1 MFYIQKPNTARS
13 LVACAIASISFVA
26 IAQDAKPETPEDIAG
41 PADPIVVTATR
52 IPTRY
57 NQLISDVSV
66 VDQEEIRD
74 YGSQAPISDILAN
87 EAGIT
92 VRTSGGLGTTTSVQ
106 MRGANTNQTILLV
119 DGLRLNSAANG
130 AAPWSFLPMPQFN
143 RMEVVRGPTSSSYG
157 SDAIGGVIQLF
168 TRRGEGDAKFYA
180 DAEYGTYATSSET
193 LGVEGSLGGLSYS
206 VYGANTHSVSIPTY
220 TKSLPNATPGSYT
233 NTSASANLIY
243 TLAAGQEIG
252 IKGLY
257 GAGKNGQWNNG
268 SYYDSSWN
276 LVEDYGMATQN
287 ESMNLMSIH
296 SKNRIGDNW
305 TSLVRVGSTQDNSS
319 TIYSGPQGWMNGRGQ
334 SFFNT
339 TQKQAQ
345 WQNDFNLPIGKGML
359 AYEYLNQFALT
370 SENSAG
376 YSRNTSTFQGGWNA
390 DVGNHLMQA
399 NVRNDANSQYGNA
412 TTGSVGYGYFIL
424 PSTRITGT
432 WGTGYQAPTFN
443 DLYYPTQG
451 DGYSWSV
458 NGNPNLQPT
467 RSQNTEGGI
476 RFDNGQHRL
485 GVIYYYNNVTN
496 LVQWRNSMNGDISVY
511 APENYGRSV
520 LQGVTTTY
528 GTKVIGLNVFG
539 SVDYQDSQDMQTG
552 LVLPYHPF
560 AFGSAT
566 IEKDASKWK
575 LGVQTQFQGNQ
586 QSNPGSTNN
595 QNLGGYTLF
604 NMYGN
609 VAIKRDVSA
618 YFRLNNLTNK
628 QYATNYDSVNQ
639 SFYRTPGSQIYVGL
653 RFDTR

>member
-1 MFYIQKPNTARS
+1 MFSIQSPGFARTAVALAVTTLS
-13 LVACAIASISFVA
+13 LPSW
-26 IAQDAKPETPEDIAG
+26 AQESPEEIVGPEN
-41 PADPIVVTATR
+41 PIVVTATR
-52 IPTRY
+52 MPTRY
-57 NQLISDVSV
+57 NQLIPDVSV

-87 EAGIT
+87 EPGIT

-119 DGLRLNSAANG
+119 DGLRLNSASTG
-130 AAPWSFLPMPQFN
+130 AAPWAYLPMPQFS
-143 RMEVVRGPTSSSYG
+143 RMEIVRGPTSSSYG

-193 LGVEGSLGGLSYS
+193 LGVEGSAGGLSYS

-220 TKSLPNATPGSYT
+220 TKSMPNATPGSYT
-233 NTSASANLIY
+233 NTSASANLVY
-243 TLAAGQEIG
+243 TIAAGQEIG

-257 GAGKNGQWNNG
+257 GSGKNGQWNNG
-268 SYYDSSWN
+268 SYYDTTSWA
-276 LVEDYGMATQN
+276 LVEDYGMATQG

-296 SKNRIGDNW
+296 SKNRIGDDW
-305 TSLVRVGSTQDNSS
+305 VSLVRIGSTQDNSN
-319 TIYSGPQGWMNGRGQ
+319 TVYSGPQGWMNGRTQ

-370 SENSAG
+370 SESASG

-390 DVGNHLMQA
+390 DIGNHLLQA

-412 TTGSVGYGYFIL
+412 TTGSVGYGYFL
-424 PSTRITGT
+424 MPTLRLTGT

-443 DLYYPTQG
+443 DLYYPAQG

-476 RFDNGQHRL
+476 RFDDGKNRF

-496 LVQWRNSMNGDISVY
+496 LVQWQNSMSGSISVY

-528 GTKVIGLNVFG
+528 GTNVAGINVFG

-566 IEKDASKWK
+566 VEKDAGRWK
-575 LGVQTQFQGNQ
+575 LGLQSQFQGNQ
-586 QSNPGSTNN
+586 QSNPNSSNN
-595 QNLGGYTLF
+595 QNLGGYTVF

-609 VAIKRDVSA
+609 LAIRKDMSA
-618 YFRLNNLTNK
+618 YFRLNNMLDK
-628 QYATNYDSVNQ
+628 QYVTNYDSVNQ
-639 SFYRTPGSQIYVGL
+639 AFYRTPGSQIYVGL
-653 RFDTR
+653 RLDTR

>member
-1 MFYIQKPNTARS
+1 MPTIQTQGFARGA
-13 LVACAIASISFVA
+13 VALAIASASLNTM
-26 IAQDAKPETPEDIAG
+26 AQETPEEVAG
-41 PADPIVVTATR
+41 PENPIVVTATR
-52 IPTRY
+52 MPTRY
-57 NQLISDVSV
+57 NQLIPDVSV
-66 VDQEEIRD
+66 VDQEQIRD

-87 EAGIT
+87 EPGIT

-106 MRGANTNQTILLV
+106 MRGANTNQTILLI

-130 AAPWSFLPMPQFN
+130 AAPWAYLPMPQFS
-143 RMEVVRGPTSSSYG
+143 RMEIVRGPTSSSYG

-180 DAEYGTYATSSET
+180 DTEYGTYATSSET
-193 LGVEGSLGGLSYS
+193 LGIEGSTGGLSYS

-220 TKSLPNATPGSYT
+220 AKSLPNSTPGSYT

-243 TLAAGQEIG
+243 TFAPGQEIG
-252 IKGLY
+252 VKGLY
-257 GAGKNGQWNNG
+257 GSGKNGQWNNG
-268 SYYDSSWN
+268 TWYDSDFPWAKH
-276 LVEDYGMATQN
+276 EDYGMATQG
-287 ESMNLMSIH
+287 ESMNLMSVH
-296 SKNRIGDNW
+296 SKNRIGDDW
-305 TSLVRVGSTQDNSS
+305 VSLIRVGSTQDNSN
-319 TIYSGPQGWMNGRGQ
+319 TVYSGAQGWMNGRSQ

-370 SENSAG
+370 SESAAG

-399 NVRNDANSQYGNA
+399 TLRNDANSQYGNA
-412 TTGSVGYGYFIL
+412 TTGSVGYGYFLL
-424 PSTRITGT
+424 PTVRLTGT

-443 DLYYPTQG
+443 DLYYPLQT
-451 DGYSWSV
+451 DGMSWKQV
-458 NGNPNLQPT
+458 GNANLQPT

-476 RFDNGQHRL
+476 RYDDGKQRF

-496 LVQWRNSMNGDISVY
+496 LIQWQNTMEGFMSVY
-511 APENYGRSV
+511 APVNYGRSV

-528 GTKVIGLNVFG
+528 GANIVGLNVFG

-552 LVLPYHPF
+552 YVLPYHPF
-560 AFGSAT
+560 SFGST
-566 IEKDASKWK
+566 SVEKDAGKWK
-575 LGVQTQFQGNQ
+575 LGAQAQYQGNQ

-609 VAIKRDVSA
+609 IAIRRDLSA

-628 QYATNYDSVNQ
+628 QYATNYDSYNQ
-639 SFYRTPGSQIYVGL
+639 AFFRTPGSQIYVGL

>member
-1 MFYIQKPNTARS
+1 MFSIQSTGVARS
-13 LVACAIASISFVA
+13 LLACAIALLSLSA
-26 IAQDAKPETPEDIAG
+26 IAQETPQEISG
-41 PADPIVVTATR
+41 PEDPIVVTATR
-52 IPTRY
+52 MPTRY
-57 NQLISDVSV
+57 NLLIPDVSV

-87 EAGIT
+87 EPGIT
-92 VRTSGGLGTTTSVQ
+92 VRTSGGLGSTTSVQ

-119 DGLRLNSAANG
+119 DGLRLNSASTG
-130 AAPWSFLPMPQFN
+130 AAPWAYLPMPQFS
-143 RMEVVRGPTSSSYG
+143 RMEIVRGPTSSSYG

-168 TRRGEGDAKFYA
+168 TRRGEGDAKLYA
-180 DAEYGTYATSSET
+180 DAEYGTYTTSSET
-193 LGVEGSLGGLSYS
+193 LGVEGSAGGLSYS

-220 TKSLPNATPGSYT
+220 TKSMPNATPGSYT

-243 TLAAGQEIG
+243 TISPGQEIG

-257 GAGKNGQWNNG
+257 GSGKNGQWNNG
-268 SYYDSSWN
+268 SYYDTTSWT
-276 LVEDYGMATQN
+276 LVEDYGMATQG
-287 ESMNLMSIH
+287 ESMNLMSVH
-296 SKNRIGDNW
+296 SKNRIGDDW
-305 TSLVRVGSTQDNSS
+305 VSLVRIGSTQDNSN
-319 TIYSGPQGWMNGRGQ
+319 TIYSGPQGWMNGRTQ

-370 SENSAG
+370 SESAAG

-390 DVGNHLMQA
+390 DVGNHLVQA

-412 TTGSVGYGYFIL
+412 TTGSVGYGYFVL
-424 PSTRITGT
+424 PGLRLTGT

-443 DLYYPTQG
+443 DLYYPSQG

-476 RFDNGQHRL
+476 RFDDGKNRF
-485 GVIYYYNNVTN
+485 GVVYYYNNVTN
-496 LVQWRNSMNGDISVY
+496 LVQWRNSMNGSISVY

-528 GTKVIGLNVFG
+528 GTNVAGINVFG

-560 AFGSAT
+560 AFGSASV
-566 IEKDASKWK
+566 EKDAGRWK
-575 LGVQTQFQGNQ
+575 LGLQSQFQGNQ
-586 QSNPGSTNN
+586 QSNPSSSNN
-595 QNLGGYTLF
+595 QNLGGYTVF

-609 VAIKRDVSA
+609 VAIRKDVSA
-618 YFRLNNLTNK
+618 YFRLNNLLDK
-628 QYATNYDSVNQ
+628 QYVTNYDSVNQ
-639 SFYRTPGSQIYVGL
+639 AFYRTPGSQIYVGL
-653 RFDTR
+653 RLDTR

>member
-1 MFYIQKPNTARS
+1 MFSIQSTGVARS
-13 LVACAIASISFVA
+13 LLACAIALLSLSA
-26 IAQDAKPETPEDIAG
+26 IAQETPQEISG
-41 PADPIVVTATR
+41 PEDPIVVTATR
-52 IPTRY
+52 MPTRY
-57 NQLISDVSV
+57 NLLIPDVSV

-87 EAGIT
+87 EPGIT
-92 VRTSGGLGTTTSVQ
+92 VRTSGGLGSTTSVQ

-119 DGLRLNSAANG
+119 DGLRLNSASTG
-130 AAPWSFLPMPQFN
+130 AAPWAYLPMPQFS
-143 RMEVVRGPTSSSYG
+143 RMEIVRGPTSSSYG

-180 DAEYGTYATSSET
+180 DAEYGTYTTSSET
-193 LGVEGSLGGLSYS
+193 LGVEGSAGGLSYS

-220 TKSLPNATPGSYT
+220 TKSMPNATPGSYT

-243 TLAAGQEIG
+243 TISPGQEIG

-257 GAGKNGQWNNG
+257 GSGKNGQWNNG
-268 SYYDSSWN
+268 SYYDTTSWT
-276 LVEDYGMATQN
+276 LVEDYGMATQG
-287 ESMNLMSIH
+287 ESMNLMSVH
-296 SKNRIGDNW
+296 SKNRIGDDW
-305 TSLVRVGSTQDNSS
+305 VSLVRIGSTQDNSN
-319 TIYSGPQGWMNGRGQ
+319 TIYSGPQGWMNGRTQ

-370 SENSAG
+370 SESAAG

-390 DVGNHLMQA
+390 DVGNHLVQA

-412 TTGSVGYGYFIL
+412 TTGSVGYGYFVL
-424 PSTRITGT
+424 PGLRLTGT

-443 DLYYPTQG
+443 DLYYPSQG

-476 RFDNGQHRL
+476 RFDDGKNRF
-485 GVIYYYNNVTN
+485 GVVYYYNNVTN
-496 LVQWRNSMNGDISVY
+496 LVQWRNSMNGSISVY

-528 GTKVIGLNVFG
+528 GTNVAGINVFG

-560 AFGSAT
+560 AFGSASV
-566 IEKDASKWK
+566 EKDAGRWK
-575 LGVQTQFQGNQ
+575 LGLQSQFQGNQ
-586 QSNPGSTNN
+586 QSNPSSSNN
-595 QNLGGYTLF
+595 QNLGGYTVF

-609 VAIKRDVSA
+609 VAIRKDVSA
-618 YFRLNNLTNK
+618 YFRLNNLLDK
-628 QYATNYDSVNQ
+628 QYVTNYDSVNQ
-639 SFYRTPGSQIYVGL
+639 AFYRTPGSQIYVGL
-653 RFDTR
+653 RLDTR

>member
-1 MFYIQKPNTARS
+1 MSYPIFARS
-13 LVACAIASISFVA
+13 ALAVAIASLSMAAFAQESEAAKSPEEISS
-26 IAQDAKPETPEDIAG
+26 
-41 PADPIVVTATR
+41 PADQIVVTATR
-52 IPTRY
+52 TPMRY

-66 VDQEEIRD
+66 VEQEEIRD
-74 YGSQAPISDILAN
+74 YGAQAPISDILAN
-87 EAGIT
+87 EAGVT
-92 VRTSGGLGTTTSVQ
+92 VRTSGGLGTTTSIQ

-119 DGLRLNSAANG
+119 DGLRLNSASTG
-130 AAPWSFLPMPQFN
+130 AAPWAFLPMPQFN
-143 RMEVVRGPTSSSYG
+143 RMEIVRGPTSSSYG

-168 TRRGEGDAKFYA
+168 TRKGEGPTKFYA
-180 DAEYGTYATSSET
+180 DAEYGTYNTTSET
-193 LGVEGSLGGLSYS
+193 LGVEGSEGSLSYS
-206 VYGANTHSVSIPTY
+206 IYGANTHSVGIPTY
-220 TKSLPNATPGSYT
+220 TKSLPNAMPGSYT

-257 GAGKNGQWNNG
+257 GTGKNGQWNNG
-268 SYYDSSWN
+268 SYYDSSWM
-276 LVEDYGMATQN
+276 LVEDYGMATQG
-287 ESMNLMSIH
+287 ESMNLISVH
-296 SKNRIGDNW
+296 SKNRIGDDW
-305 TSLVRVGSTQDNSS
+305 ISLVRIGSSQDNSN
-319 TIYSGPQGWMNGRGQ
+319 TIYSGSQGWMSGRSQ

-345 WQNDFNLPIGKGML
+345 WQNDFNLPVGKGML

-370 SENSAG
+370 SENAAG

-390 DVGNHLMQA
+390 EIGSNLIQA
-399 NVRNDANSQYGNA
+399 NLRNDANSQYGNA
-412 TTGSVGYGYFIL
+412 TTGSVGYGYFML
-424 PSTRITGT
+424 PSLRLTGS

-476 RFDNGQHRL
+476 RFDNGRQKL

-496 LVQWRNSMNGDISVY
+496 LVQWRNSMNGNISIY

-528 GTKVIGLNVFG
+528 GTKVLGLNVSG

-566 IEKDASKWK
+566 VEKDAGRWK
-575 LGVQTQFQGNQ
+575 FGAQTQFQGNQ

-604 NMYGN
+604 NLYGN
-609 VAIKRDVSA
+609 LTLKANISA
-618 YFRLNNLTNK
+618 YFRINNLLNK

-639 SFYRTPGSQIYVGL
+639 AFYRTPGSQVFVGL

>member
-1 MFYIQKPNTARS
+1 MFSIQSTGVARS
-13 LVACAIASISFVA
+13 LLACAIALLSLSA
-26 IAQDAKPETPEDIAG
+26 IAQETPQEISG
-41 PADPIVVTATR
+41 PEDPIVVTATR
-52 IPTRY
+52 MPTRY
-57 NQLISDVSV
+57 NLLIPDVSV

-87 EAGIT
+87 EPGIT
-92 VRTSGGLGTTTSVQ
+92 VRTSGGLGSTTSVQ

-119 DGLRLNSAANG
+119 DGLRLNSASTG
-130 AAPWSFLPMPQFN
+130 AAPWAYLPMPQFS
-143 RMEVVRGPTSSSYG
+143 RMEIVRGPTSSSYG

-180 DAEYGTYATSSET
+180 DAEYGTYTTSSET
-193 LGVEGSLGGLSYS
+193 LGVEGSAGGLSYS

-220 TKSLPNATPGSYT
+220 TKSMPNATPGSYT

-243 TLAAGQEIG
+243 TISPGQEIG

-257 GAGKNGQWNNG
+257 GSGKNGQWNNG
-268 SYYDSSWN
+268 SYYDTTSWT
-276 LVEDYGMATQN
+276 LVEDYGMATQG
-287 ESMNLMSIH
+287 ESMNLMSVH
-296 SKNRIGDNW
+296 SKNRVGDDW
-305 TSLVRVGSTQDNSS
+305 VSLVRIGSTQDNSN
-319 TIYSGPQGWMNGRGQ
+319 TIYSGPQGWMNGRTQ

-370 SENSAG
+370 SESAAG

-390 DVGNHLMQA
+390 DVGNHLVQA

-412 TTGSVGYGYFIL
+412 TTGSVGYGYFVL
-424 PSTRITGT
+424 PGLRLTGT

-443 DLYYPTQG
+443 DLYYPSQG

-476 RFDNGQHRL
+476 RFDDGKNRF
-485 GVIYYYNNVTN
+485 GVVYYYNNVTN
-496 LVQWRNSMNGDISVY
+496 LVQWRNSMNGSISVY

-528 GTKVIGLNVFG
+528 GTNVAGINVFG

-560 AFGSAT
+560 AFGSASV
-566 IEKDASKWK
+566 EKDAGRWK
-575 LGVQTQFQGNQ
+575 LGLQSQFQGNQ
-586 QSNPGSTNN
+586 QSNPSSSNN
-595 QNLGGYTLF
+595 QNLGGYTVF

-609 VAIKRDVSA
+609 VAIRKDVSA
-618 YFRLNNLTNK
+618 YFRLNNLLDK
-628 QYATNYDSVNQ
+628 QYVTNYDSVNQ
-639 SFYRTPGSQIYVGL
+639 AFYRTPGSQIYVGL
-653 RFDTR
+653 RLDTR

>member
-1 MFYIQKPNTARS
+1 MFSIHHHNVARGVLALALAFQSLTA
-13 LVACAIASISFVA
+13 VA
-26 IAQDAKPETPEDIAG
+26 QETPEEITG
-41 PADPIVVTATR
+41 PENPIVVTATR
-52 IPTRY
+52 MPTRY
-57 NQLISDVSV
+57 NQLIPDVSIV
-66 VDQEEIRD
+66 NQEEIRD

-87 EAGIT
+87 EPGIT

-119 DGLRLNSAANG
+119 DGLRLNSASTG
-130 AAPWSFLPMPQFN
+130 AAPWAYLPMPQFSN
-143 RMEVVRGPTSSSYG
+143 MEIVRGPTSSSYG

-193 LGVEGSLGGLSYS
+193 LGVEGSVAGLSYS

-220 TKSLPNATPGSYT
+220 TKSFPNATPGSYT
-233 NTSASANLIY
+233 NTSASANFIY

-257 GAGKNGQWNNG
+257 GSGKNGQLNNG

-276 LVEDYGMATQN
+276 LVEDYGMATQG

-296 SKNRIGDNW
+296 SKNRIGDDW
-305 TSLVRVGSTQDNSS
+305 ISLIRVGSTQDNSN
-319 TIYSGPQGWMNGRGQ
+319 TIYSGAQGWMNGRSQ

-370 SENSAG
+370 SESADG

-390 DVGNHLMQA
+390 DVGNHLLQA

-412 TTGSVGYGYFIL
+412 TTGSVGYGYFLL
-424 PSTRITGT
+424 PSLRLTGT

-443 DLYYPTQG
+443 DLYYPSQG
-451 DGYSWSV
+451 DGGSWSV

-467 RSQNTEGGI
+467 RSQNTEGGV
-476 RFDNGQHRL
+476 RFDNGQQRF
-485 GVIYYYNNVTN
+485 GVTYYYNNVTN
-496 LVQWRNSMNGDISVY
+496 LVQWRNSMNGSISVY

-528 GTKVIGLNVFG
+528 GAKVVGLNVFG

-566 IEKDASKWK
+566 VEKDAGLWK
-575 LGVQTQFQGNQ
+575 LGLQSQFQGNQ
-586 QSNPGSTNN
+586 QSNPGSSNN

-609 VAIKRDVSA
+609 VAIRRDVSA

-628 QYATNYDSVNQ
+628 QYATNYDSINQ

>member
-1 MFYIQKPNTARS
+1 MSYIQTQGFARKA
-13 LVACAIASISFVA
+13 LALAIASMSLNA
-26 IAQDAKPETPEDIAG
+26 MAQETPQEVAG
-41 PADPIVVTATR
+41 PEDPIVVTATR
-52 IPTRY
+52 TPTRY
-57 NQLISDVSV
+57 NLLIPDVSV
-66 VDQEEIRD
+66 VNQEEIRD

-87 EAGIT
+87 EPGIT

-119 DGLRLNSAANG
+119 DGLRLNSASTG
-130 AAPWSFLPMPQFN
+130 AAPWAYLPMPQFN
-143 RMEVVRGPTSSSYG
+143 RMEIVRGPTSSSYG

-168 TRRGEGDAKFYA
+168 TRRGEGAAKFYA

-193 LGVEGSLGGLSYS
+193 LGVEGSVGDLSYS

-220 TKSLPNATPGSYT
+220 TKSMPNSTPGSYT

-243 TLAAGQEIG
+243 TLAPGQEIG
-252 IKGLY
+252 VKGLY
-257 GAGKNGQWNNG
+257 GSGKNGQWNNG
-268 SYYDSSWN
+268 SYYDASWN
-276 LVEDYGMATQN
+276 LVEDYGMATQG
-287 ESMNLMSIH
+287 ESMNLISIH
-296 SKNRIGDNW
+296 SKNRIGEDW
-305 TSLVRVGSTQDNSS
+305 VSLVRVGSTQDNSN
-319 TIYSGPQGWMNGRGQ
+319 TVYSGPQGWMSGRGM

-370 SENSAG
+370 SESAAG
-376 YSRNTSTFQGGWNA
+376 YSRNTNTFQGGWNA
-390 DVGNHLMQA
+390 DVGNNLLQA
-399 NVRNDANSQYGNA
+399 NVRNDANSQYGSA

-424 PSTRITGT
+424 PTLRLTGT

-467 RSQNTEGGI
+467 RSQNSEGGV
-476 RFDNGQHRL
+476 RFDNGEQKF
-485 GVIYYYNNVTN
+485 GVVYYYNNVTN
-496 LVQWRNSMNGDISVY
+496 LVQWRNSMNGSISVY

-528 GTKVIGLNVFG
+528 GAKALGLNVFG

-552 LVLPYHPF
+552 NVLAYHPY
-560 AFGSAT
+560 AFGTTSV
-566 IEKDASKWK
+566 EKDAGRWK
-575 LGVQTQFQGNQ
+575 LGAQAQYQGNQ

-609 VAIKRDVSA
+609 VTIKRDISA

-628 QYATNYDSVNQ
+628 QYVTNYDSVNQ

>member
-1 MFYIQKPNTARS
+1 MSYIQISGLTRS
-13 LVACAIASISFVA
+13 LVACAITSISVSA
-26 IAQDAKPETPEDIAG
+26 IAQETPQEISG
-41 PADPIVVTATR
+41 PEDPIVVTATR
-52 IPTRY
+52 MPTRY
-57 NQLISDVSV
+57 NQLIPDVSV

-87 EAGIT
+87 EPGIT

-119 DGLRLNSAANG
+119 DGLRLNSASTG
-130 AAPWSFLPMPQFN
+130 AAPWAYLPMPQFS
-143 RMEVVRGPTSSSYG
+143 RMEIVRGPTSSSYG

-180 DAEYGTYATSSET
+180 DSEYGTYTTSSET
-193 LGVEGSLGGLSYS
+193 LGVEGSAGGLSYS

-220 TKSLPNATPGSYT
+220 TKAMPNATPGSYT

-243 TLAAGQEIG
+243 TIATGQEIG

-257 GAGKNGQWNNG
+257 GSGKNGQWNNG
-268 SYYDSSWN
+268 SYYDTTSWT
-276 LVEDYGMATQN
+276 LVDDYGMATQG
-287 ESMNLMSIH
+287 ESMNLMSVH
-296 SKNRIGDNW
+296 SKNRIGDDW
-305 TSLVRVGSTQDNSS
+305 VSLVRIGSTQDNSN
-319 TIYSGPQGWMNGRGQ
+319 TIYSGPQGWMNGRAQ

-370 SENSAG
+370 SESAAG

-390 DVGNHLMQA
+390 DIGSHLIQA

-412 TTGSVGYGYFIL
+412 TTGSVGYGYFFL
-424 PSTRITGT
+424 PELRLTGT

-443 DLYYPTQG
+443 DLYYPAQG

-476 RFDNGQHRL
+476 RFDDGKNRF
-485 GVIYYYNNVTN
+485 GVVYYYNNVTN
-496 LVQWRNSMNGDISVY
+496 LVQWRNSMNGSISVY

-528 GTKVIGLNVFG
+528 GTNVAGINVFG

-560 AFGSAT
+560 AFGSASV
-566 IEKDASKWK
+566 EKDAGRWK
-575 LGVQTQFQGNQ
+575 LGLQSQFQGNQ
-586 QSNPGSTNN
+586 QSNPGSSNN
-595 QNLGGYTLF
+595 QNLGGYTVF

-609 VAIKRDVSA
+609 VAIRKDVSA
-618 YFRLNNLTNK
+618 YFRLNNMLDK
-628 QYATNYDSVNQ
+628 QYVTNYDSVNQ
-639 SFYRTPGSQIYVGL
+639 AFYRTPGSQIYVGL
-653 RFDTR
+653 RLDTR

>member
-1 MFYIQKPNTARS
+1 MSYIQSSGFAQKVVALAIS
-13 LVACAIASISFVA
+13 LASLNVV
-26 IAQDAKPETPEDIAG
+26 AQDTPQEVAG
-41 PADPIVVTATR
+41 PENPIVVTATR
-52 IPTRY
+52 MPTRY
-57 NQLISDVSV
+57 NQLIPDVSV

-74 YGSQAPISDILAN
+74 YGAQAPISDILAN
-87 EAGIT
+87 EPGIT

-119 DGLRLNSAANG
+119 DGLRLNSASNG
-130 AAPWSFLPMPQFN
+130 AAPWAYLPMPQFS
-143 RMEVVRGPTSSSYG
+143 RMEIVRGPTSSSYG

-193 LGVEGSLGGLSYS
+193 LGVEGSVGGLSYS

-220 TKSLPNATPGSYT
+220 TKSMPNATPGSYT
-233 NTSASANLIY
+233 NTSASANFIY
-243 TLAAGQEIG
+243 TLAPGQEIG

-257 GAGKNGQWNNG
+257 GSGKNGQWNNG
-268 SYYDSSWN
+268 SYYDDTWS
-276 LVEDYGMATQN
+276 LVEDYGMATQG
-287 ESMNLMSIH
+287 ESMNLMSVH
-296 SKNRIGDNW
+296 SKNRIGEDW
-305 TSLVRVGSTQDNSS
+305 VSLVRIGSTQDNSN
-319 TIYSGPQGWMNGRGQ
+319 TIYSGPQGWMSGRGM

-370 SENSAG
+370 SESAAG

-390 DVGNHLMQA
+390 DVGNNLLQA
-399 NVRNDANSQYGNA
+399 NIRNDANSQYGSA
-412 TTGSVGYGYFIL
+412 TTGSVGYGYFVL
-424 PSTRITGT
+424 PSLRLTAT

-443 DLYYPTQG
+443 DLYYPKQG

-458 NGNPNLQPT
+458 NGNANLQPT
-467 RSQNTEGGI
+467 RSQNSEGGI
-476 RFDNGQHRL
+476 RFDNGQQRF
-485 GVIYYYNNVTN
+485 GVVYYYNNVTN
-496 LVQWRNSMNGDISVY
+496 LVQWRNTMNGSVSVY

-528 GTKVIGLNVFG
+528 GAKLVGLNVLG

-552 LVLPYHPF
+552 LVLPYHPY
-560 AFGSAT
+560 AFGTTSV
-566 IEKDASKWK
+566 EKDTGAWK
-575 LGVQTQFQGNQ
+575 LGAQAQYQGNQ

-609 VAIKRDVSA
+609 LIIKRDVSA

-653 RFDTR
+653 RFDNR